1 MKKKYQLKAFPSQK
15 YFIFAVIQIFTGLV
29 LSVIPFDEYS
39 WVRALFEPIDQNFRA
54 FRTMPLNVSNPTAG
68 KVMLLLWWIFFI
80 PWGVL
85 WAGRFTGWFKPAPLM
100 LNSKIASAKCLI
112 LSSVV
117 GFAVVYLNAFA
128 AHGDAN
134 IGLNGVR
141 NRADFIP
148 FVLAGGAFTLSIWLA
163 ICSFLLVMMAGGLCL
178 SIRALI
184 HQFIYKE
191 I

>member
-1 MKKKYQLKAFPSQK
+1 MKTKDQLKAFPSRK
-15 YFIFAVIQIFTGLV
+15 YFIYAVIQIFTGLV
-29 LSVIPFDEYS
+29 LSIIPFGEYS
-39 WVRALFEPIDQNFRA
+39 WVHALFEPIDQNFRA
-54 FRTMPLNVSNPTAG
+54 FRTMPLHASNPTAS
-68 KVMLLLWWIFFI
+68 KVMLLLWWTFFI

-100 LNSKIASAKCLI
+100 LNSKIATAKSLI

-128 AHGDAN
+128 AYGDAD

-141 NRADFIP
+141 SRADVIP
-148 FVLAGGAFTLSIWLA
+148 FVLSGGAFTVSIWLA
-163 ICSFLLVMMAGGLCL
+163 ICSFLLVMMVVGLCS